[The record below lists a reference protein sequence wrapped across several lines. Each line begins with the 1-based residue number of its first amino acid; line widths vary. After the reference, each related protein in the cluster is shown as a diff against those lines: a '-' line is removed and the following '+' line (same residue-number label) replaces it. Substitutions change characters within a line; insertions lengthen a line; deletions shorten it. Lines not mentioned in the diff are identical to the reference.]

1 MYYIA
6 LATDYDGTLATHGKV
21 SAETLAALK
30 RFKES
35 GRKLILVTGR
45 ELPDLKACFPDFT
58 IFDKIVAENGALI
71 YTPASEEERVIA
83 TPPPQAFVDAM
94 KERGVDRLSVGRA
107 IVATWEP
114 HQNTALEL
122 IREQGLELEIIFNK
136 GAVMIL
142 QSGVNKAFGLDAALG
157 DLGFSA
163 HNVVGIGDAENDHAL
178 LRRCGLGVAVAN
190 ALPALKDTADLVT
203 QAERGEG
210 VVELIDRLLDK
221 ASEEPLVHPQAV
233 MVGCD
238 ANDEEV
244 ALWPTDTVLIAG
256 TSGIGKSTLATAL
269 TERFTEK
276 EFQFCV
282 FDPEGDYDG
291 LENAVVVGDGEVA
304 PTKQQALQLMEQGD
318 TNVVVSTLALGLEE
332 RPPFFT
338 DILPELGQLRSRCAR
353 PHWLIVDETHH
364 LMPTARDDTALVL
377 SVRFPGMIMITV
389 HPDSVSADA
398 LKLATAV
405 IALGPEGDKVVEQF
419 CRMTG
424 RDMPEGVKPASD
436 EEVLFWRPD
445 GDVPP
450 RAIKPIKPLQSR
462 KRHSRK
468 YAVGALN
475 EEGSF
480 YFRGPGDKMNLRVQN
495 LMIFVQVAEGI
506 DEETWLHHLR
516 AGDFSKWFKKQLR
529 DDEMSE
535 EARAIEEDESLS
547 PDETRKGIIE
557 AVRRRYTA
565 PDAAPE

>member
-6 LATDYDGTLATHGKV
+6 LATDYDGTLATQGKV
-21 SAETLAALK
+21 PAATLAALK

-45 ELPDLKACFPDFT
+45 ELPELKDCFPEFAV
-58 IFDKIVAENGALI
+58 FDKIVAENGALV

-83 TPPPQAFVDAM
+83 TPPPASFIEAM
-94 KERGVDRLSVGRA
+94 KARGVERMSVGRA

-114 HQNTALEL
+114 HQNTALDL

-136 GAVMIL
+136 SAVMIL
-142 QSGVNKAFGLDAALG
+142 QSGVNKAFGLDAALA

-163 HNVVGIGDAENDHAL
+163 HNVVGVGDAENDHAL

-190 ALPALKDTADLVT
+190 ALPALKETADLVT
-203 QAERGEG
+203 EAERGQG
-210 VVELIDRLLDK
+210 VEELIDRLLD
-221 ASEEPLVHPQAV
+221 AEGEEPLVRLQAV
-233 MVGCD
+233 TVGCD
-238 ANDEEV
+238 GNDEAV

-276 EFQFCV
+276 DFQFCV

-304 PTKQQALQLMEQGD
+304 PIKEQALQLMEQGD
-318 TNVVVSTLALGLEE
+318 TNVVVSTLALGLDE
-332 RPPFFT
+332 RPPFFI
-338 DILPELGQLRSRCAR
+338 DFLPELGQLRSRCAR

-364 LMPTARDDTALVL
+364 LMPKAREDTALVL

-398 LKLATAV
+398 LKLVTAV
-405 IALGPEGDKVVEQF
+405 VALGPEGDKVVQQF
-419 CRMTG
+419 CAATG
-424 RDMPEGVKPASD
+424 RDMPKGVEPAAD
-436 EEVLFWRPD
+436 DQVLFWRPD
-445 GDVPP
+445 GDVAP
-450 RAIKPIKPLQSR
+450 RPITPIKPLQSR

-506 DEETWLHHLR
+506 DDETWLHHLR
-516 AGDFSKWFKKQLR
+516 AGDFSAWFKKQLR
-529 DDEMSE
+529 DDEMSD

-547 PDETRKGIIE
+547 TEDTRKGIIE

>member
-45 ELPDLKACFPDFT
+45 ELPDLKECFPEFKL
-58 IFDKIVAENGALI
+58 FDKIVAENGALI

-83 TPPPQAFVDAM
+83 TPPPPAFIEALKD
-94 KERGVDRLSVGRA
+94 RGVDRMSVGRA

-114 HQNTALEL
+114 HQNTALDL

-136 GAVMIL
+136 SAVMIL
-142 QSGVNKAFGLDAALG
+142 QSGVNKATGLDAALD

-163 HNVVGIGDAENDHAL
+163 HNVIGIGDAENDHAL

-190 ALPALKDTADLVT
+190 AIPALKETADLVMRS
-203 QAERGEG
+203 ERGRA
-210 VVELIDRLLDK
+210 VENLIDRVLK
-221 ASEEPLVHPQAV
+221 KGGEEPLVQKQAV
-233 MVGCD
+233 AVGC
-238 ANDEEV
+238 NDDDTPVE
-244 ALWPTDTVLIAG
+244 LWPTDTVLIAG

-269 TERFTEK
+269 TERFVEK
-276 EFQFCV
+276 DFQFCV

-291 LENAVVVGDGEVA
+291 LEHAVVVGDGEAA
-304 PTKQQALQLMEQGD
+304 PTKEQALQLLEQSR
-318 TNVVVSTLALGLEE
+318 TNIVVSTLALGLDE

-338 DILPELGQLRSRCAR
+338 DFLPELGRLRSRCAR

-364 LMPTARDDTALVL
+364 LMPKRREDTPLVL

-405 IALGPEGDKVVEQF
+405 IALGPEGDKVIKKF
-419 CRMTG
+419 CAMTG
-424 RDMPEGVKPASD
+424 RDMPAGVKPASD
-436 EEVLFWRPD
+436 EQVLFWRPD
-445 GDVPP
+445 GEDAP
-450 RAIKPIKPLQSR
+450 RPITPIKPLQSR

-468 YAVGALN
+468 YAVGTLN
-475 EEGSF
+475 EQGSF
-480 YFRGPGDKMNLRVQN
+480 YFRGPGDKMNLRIQN

-516 AGDFSKWFKKQLR
+516 AGDFSTWFKKQLR
-529 DDEMSE
+529 DDEMAE
-535 EARAIEEDESLS
+535 EARAIERDDSLS
-547 PDETRKGIIE
+547 PDDTRKGIIE

-565 PDAAPE
+565 PEAAPE